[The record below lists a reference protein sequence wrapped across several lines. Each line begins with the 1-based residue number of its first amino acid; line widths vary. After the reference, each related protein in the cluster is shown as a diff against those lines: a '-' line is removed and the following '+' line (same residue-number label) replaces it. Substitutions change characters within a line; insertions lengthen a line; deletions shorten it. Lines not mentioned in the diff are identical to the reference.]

1 MLQHADASYTE
12 CGHVVT
18 PSGIGTPYRLL
29 LFLSSATKTGT
40 TMAKMTKIAKRL
52 PKSRSIPSTT
62 PQDREAKRLR
72 ILEAAAAEFAQYGF
86 DNASIESIASRAGF
100 GKGTIYNY
108 TGSKDQ
114 LFSECLQLFCDELH
128 QLLEETVRTSTHVPD
143 SQRVAL
149 INERLA
155 DLAQR
160 RPDFVTM
167 YFASMFGV
175 HPRDRDLVV
184 QSARKVI
191 TELEQLF
198 VTGQRHGIV
207 RDDAPAD
214 LMASLVFMNRLV
226 FSRMLDSLDVRNHSR
241 TKQAEFLFDMHW
253 SAIKAGSVR

>member
-1 MLQHADASYTE
+1 
-12 CGHVVT
+12 
-18 PSGIGTPYRLL
+18 
-29 LFLSSATKTGT
+29 
-40 TMAKMTKIAKRL
+40 MAKMTNIAQRL
-52 PKSRSIPSTT
+52 PRSRSIPSTT

-72 ILEAAAAEFAQYGF
+72 ILEAAATEFAQYGF
-86 DNASIESIASRAGF
+86 DAVSIERIASRARI

-108 TGSKDQ
+108 TSSKEQ

-128 QLLEETVRTSTHVPD
+128 QVLDETMKASIDMAD

-149 INERLA
+149 MNERLA

-160 RPDFVTM
+160 RTDFLTM
-167 YFASMFGV
+167 YFASMFGI

-191 TELEQLF
+191 AELEQLF
-198 VTGQRHGIV
+198 VAGQRHGIV
-207 RDDAPAD
+207 RNDAPAD

-226 FSRMLDSLDVRNHSR
+226 FSRMLDGLDLRNHSR

-253 SAIKAGSVR
+253 TAVKAGSVL

>member
-1 MLQHADASYTE
+1 
-12 CGHVVT
+12 
-18 PSGIGTPYRLL
+18 
-29 LFLSSATKTGT
+29 
-40 TMAKMTKIAKRL
+40 MAKIAKIAKRL

-62 PQDREAKRLR
+62 PQDREAKRRR
-72 ILEAAAAEFAQYGF
+72 ILEAAAAEFAQCGF
-86 DNASIESIASRAGF
+86 DNARIESIASRAGI

-114 LFSECLQLFCDELH
+114 LFSACLQLFGDELH
-128 QLLEETVRTSTHVPD
+128 QLLDEIEGTSTHLPE

-149 INERLA
+149 ISQRFT

-160 RPDFVTM
+160 RADFVTI

-184 QSARKVI
+184 ESARKVI

-198 VTGQRHGIV
+198 LLGQSDGIV

-214 LMASLVFMNRLV
+214 LMASFVFMNRLV
-226 FSRMLDSLDVRNHSR
+226 FSRMLDSLDMRNHSR
-241 TKQAEFLFDMHW
+241 TEQADFLLDIHW
-253 SAIKAGSVR
+253 SAINAGSVG